1 MENLS
6 EAAVVRRQ
14 SSAKFPVWNVFDSSR
29 RIEILIYFWRR
40 FQIESSIWWGNYK
53 ITYLIME
60 SITVWLVS
68 SVTGLHFTQQENMFL
83 LVRTKSNESKPVKL
97 ETNHT

>member
-1 MENLS
+1 
-6 EAAVVRRQ
+6 
-14 SSAKFPVWNVFDSSR
+14 
-29 RIEILIYFWRR
+29 
-40 FQIESSIWWGNYK
+40 
-53 ITYLIME
+53 ME